1 MTMVLLIILFLSYIS
16 ASTSIRLYF
25 IKTITDYVR
34 WHRDDEVT
42 TLDMVMNMLVAVSV
56 FLFFFVL
63 DYWVICVVFFRA

>member
-25 IKTITDYVR
+25 IKTITDYIR
-34 WHRDDEVT
+34 WYRDDEVT
-42 TLDMVMNMLVAVSV
+42 TLDAVMNVLIAVSV

-63 DYWVICVVFFRA
+63 DYWTICVFFFRA

>member
-1 MTMVLLIILFLSYIS
+1 MTMVILIILFLSYIS

-42 TLDMVMNMLVAVSV
+42 TLDLAMNVLIAVSV
-56 FLFFFVL
+56 FLFFFVI
-63 DYWVICVVFFRA
+63 DYWAICVFFFRA